1 MDIAK
6 AREEARE
13 LAPDDPPQ
21 VGQCLWLHNKL
32 AEFSGNTLV
41 FTPWWRE
48 TLLEYYRSGK
58 ITLVAGVGYRGFK
71 SSEMALAAIQS
82 ALFKNQKNIVG
93 SACKIAIVSVN
104 ISESGQRNSQLQ
116 EYLKALGYSQIDRY
130 SDAVGLTKNEYH
142 RGGGQ
147 PGQPFAIKLID
158 GADNLIEIVAGP
170 NNMGFTGFGSP
181 CIVLDEFGQWPEGA
195 NQFLINAVAR
205 FSGYQDPHLLIMSRP
220 YGSACPLTE
229 LAKDGDND
237 SRMIARLGVL
247 GAQRDA
253 ECRAELKRF
262 FEARARGESSAAW
275 RARYTQWAM
284 DARLQRPFDASAW
297 QIPTWVAAQKDV
309 LDLWIQA
316 LAGAKGEDALEFFFS
331 AFGCMPS
338 AAGTNKLFMPSAI
351 RACVETG
358 ELVSA
363 KALQMKSAAIDA
375 GSMRNSFALSIVGYD
390 GAQLRNVYS
399 QTWAPVGDLP
409 LDLRHVILPSVC
421 AALKDHGINHL
432 VCDPYALDQVLL
444 ECAKAGISVQCEG
457 GTTLER
463 WQDVHTEIHRQSPII
478 RLRGEDGEH
487 IAQTLEGVEKV
498 TLPAGDVRVHIPTI
512 GGYHGDLADA
522 WRRAVRHLLKSLDK
536 VRVPGTFA
544 RWGEKLPGD
553 EERAEGVKDQWARW

>member
-1 MDIAK
+1 MPIDLEK
-6 AREEARE
+6 ARAEARE

-32 AEFSGNTLV
+32 SEFSGNTLV

-48 TLLEYYRSGK
+48 TLIEYYRSGK

-82 ALFKNQKNIVG
+82 AIFKTQKNIVG

-130 SDAVGLTKNEYH
+130 SDAVGLSKNEYH

-181 CIVLDEFGQWPEGA
+181 CIVLDEFGQWPDGA

-237 SRMIARLGVL
+237 SRMIARLGVF

-316 LAGAKGEDALEFFFS
+316 LAGARGEDALEFFFS

-338 AAGTNKLFMPSAI
+338 AAGTNKLFVPTAI

-358 ELVSA
+358 KRVSA
-363 KALQMKSAAIDA
+363 KPLQMKTAAIDA
-375 GSMRNSFALSIVGYD
+375 GSMRNSFALSIVGYN
-390 GAQLRNVYS
+390 GATLTNIFGRAWKPQ
-399 QTWAPVGDLP
+399 GDLP
-409 LDLRHVILPSVC
+409 LDLRDDVLPQVCTILEE
-421 AALKDHGINHL
+421 HGVSHL
-432 VCDPYALDQVLL
+432 MADPYALDQVILA
-444 ECAKAGISVQCEG
+444 CSKHKTWPISVQCEG

-463 WQDVHTEIHRQSPII
+463 WQDVREEIHRKAPIV
-478 RLRGEDGEH
+478 RLAGDDGEH

-498 TLPAGDVRVHIPTI
+498 TLPSGDVRVHIPTI

-536 VRVPGTFA
+536 VRVAGTFA
-544 RWGEKLPGD
+544 RW
-553 EERAEGVKDQWARW
+553 ARNCPAMRSAWKA

>member
-6 AREEARE
+6 AREEARD

-82 ALFKNQKNIVG
+82 AIFKTQKNIVG
-93 SACKIAIVSVN
+93 SACKVAIVSVN

-116 EYLKALGYSQIDRY
+116 EYLKAFGYSQIERY
-130 SDAVGLTKNEYH
+130 SDAVGLGKNEYH

-237 SRMIARLGVL
+237 SRMVARLGVF

-275 RARYTQWAM
+275 RARYTQWAI
-284 DARLQRPFDASAW
+284 DARLQRPFEANAW

-309 LDLWIQA
+309 LDLWTQA

-338 AAGTNKLFMPSAI
+338 AAGTNKLFMPAAI
-351 RACVETG
+351 RACVETC
-358 ELVSA
+358 ELVST
-363 KALQMKSAAIDA
+363 KPLQMKAAAIDA

-390 GAQLRNVYS
+390 GALLRNVHS
-399 QTWAPVGDLP
+399 QVWRPAGDLP

-421 AALKDHGINHL
+421 ATLKEHGISHL
-432 VCDPYALDQVLL
+432 VCDPYALDQVIL

-463 WQDVHTEIHRQSPII
+463 WQDVHTEIHRQAPII
-478 RLRGEDGEH
+478 RLAGEDGEH

-522 WRRAVRHLLKSLDK
+522 WRRAVRELLKLIYTNGRK
-536 VRVPGTFA
+536 IHGTT
-544 RWGEKLPGD
+544 R
-553 EERAEGVKDQWARW
+553 RAYNVGTSQITAYK